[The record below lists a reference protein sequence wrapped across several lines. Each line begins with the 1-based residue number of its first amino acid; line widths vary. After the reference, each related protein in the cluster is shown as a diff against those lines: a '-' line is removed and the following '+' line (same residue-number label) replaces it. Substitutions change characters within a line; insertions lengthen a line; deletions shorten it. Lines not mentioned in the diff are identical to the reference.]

1 MQVGTDEA
9 PTSRWRLP
17 SLDPHKHRM
26 VFNAIG
32 ALLSAGFTYYVTSAL
47 PYYPMNWR
55 TLIILAVGVTW
66 LFAPR
71 AGVAVALLSYVL
83 AASENSPYGFAA
95 VLILASL
102 GLVSLSFLDPF
113 TFLVFG
119 LAVILTTVSGLAWLL
134 PFTVLILAVFGP
146 RSGAIRAAM
155 LCVAVEMFMLLNG
168 FSTLGVLTGG
178 IGGPQLWPPH
188 GGPVSSLL
196 DFSWLTPPDAA
207 GASAQML
214 LGTLTQALVNRPI
227 LIAQVGLWALSA
239 GVAGALLYRPISQN
253 LLDRLPAF
261 ARALPG
267 PARSIGAGAVVLII
281 GQLLL
286 TSVLDTV
293 NLDPL
298 TVLTSVVSC
307 ALIAIICFP
316 VLEVGYQALAWS
328 GTTLPISP
336 SRVARL
342 SSGTDANADK
352 AAGAR
357 STKRDIPTD
366 TWNELVGV
374 DDIKEE
380 VLEAV
385 HSQFD
390 PESRAALK
398 RMSLKPTRGILL
410 FGPPGTGKT
419 KLARIIAHEA
429 GAAFFAV
436 SGTEFA
442 SKWFGESEAN
452 LRRIFMEARQNKPS
466 VLFFDELEAF
476 LPKRGDL
483 SRADAPE
490 KGIVGTFLSFTD
502 GVGDMD
508 GVLLVGATNYPN
520 LIDPAAVRPGRFDK
534 LIYVSAPDLAGRR
547 AIFASYLQNKP
558 VAPDIDIEKLA
569 ARTERFT
576 GADIQLV
583 CTEAARKALRR
594 AGNRPEPITMEDLE
608 SSVGGTRPSVT
619 FQMLRD
625 YEEMS
630 DTFGRR
636 STRAATVEVIAKPDL
651 SWEDVAGLDSVKEAL
666 RDAIEFP
673 LKRPELLAEYGIKP
687 SRGVLLFGPPGC
699 GKTYLAKVV
708 ASASGAHFL
717 QVKGPELLQ
726 QHVGQSEGNLRDL
739 FGRARENA
747 PCVLFFDEI
756 DAIAGAR
763 GTSDESATKILTQ
776 FLTEMDGVDELKG
789 VVVMAATNR
798 PDTIDSALMRP
809 GRLDRVLYVP
819 PPDLA
824 ARLQLLQH
832 ELTNK
837 PTAPDIDLDL
847 LAHRSDGYSSAD
859 LTAICNATAAAAARD
874 SVQANQRMLITTER
888 LMAQLER
895 TPPSITTEQI
905 AVYEGLRDRLQR

>member
-1 MQVGTDEA
+1 MAVSASDTAG
-9 PTSRWRLP
+9 SRWRFP
-17 SLDPHKHRM
+17 SLDPHKHRIYI
-26 VFNAIG
+26 NAAS
-32 ALLSAGFTYYVTSAL
+32 ALLVAVFTYYVTDAL
-47 PYYPMNWR
+47 PYFPASWR
-55 TLIILAVGVTW
+55 VLIILAIAVLW

-71 AGVAVALLSYVL
+71 AGVPVALLVYVL
-83 AASENSPYGFAA
+83 AASYNSPYGFGAILVLGSLGVISLIVLDPYTFILFCFATYATTTGSGWLVPLA
-95 VLILASL
+95 VLL
-102 GLVSLSFLDPF
+102 
-113 TFLVFG
+113 
-119 LAVILTTVSGLAWLL
+119 
-134 PFTVLILAVFGP
+134 LAVFGP
-146 RSGAIRAAM
+146 RAGAARAAF
-155 LCVAVEMFMLLNG
+155 LCLAVELLMFLNG
-168 FSTLGVLTGG
+168 LPAVGPLTGG
-178 IGGPQLWPPH
+178 VGNVPLWPPH
-188 GGPVSSLL
+188 AAPVPSLL
-196 DFSWLTPPDAA
+196 DFAWIAPSVGAGSAA
-207 GASAQML
+207 QSL
-214 LGTLTQALVNRPI
+214 LNILTQSVVNRPI
-227 LIAQVGLWALSA
+227 LIAQIGLWAVVG
-239 GVAGALLYRPISQN
+239 GVQGALLYRPLSRDW
-253 LLDRLPAF
+253 LDRLPRF

-267 PARSIGAGAVVLII
+267 PARAIGAGALVLIV
-281 GQLLL
+281 GQFIL
-286 TSVLDTV
+286 TAILDTAR
-293 NLDPL
+293 LDPF
-298 TVLTSVVSC
+298 TVAASAIGC
-307 ALIAIICFP
+307 ALIAIVIFP
-316 VLEVGYQALAWS
+316 VLEVAYQSMAWPSGALPAR
-328 GTTLPISP
+328 P
-336 SRVARL
+336 SITA
-342 SSGTDANADK
+342 ANADK
-352 AAGAR
+352 PAGER
-357 STKRDIPTD
+357 SAKREIPAD
-366 TWNELVGV
+366 TWDELVGV
-374 DDIKEE
+374 DDIKDE

-385 HSQFD
+385 RSQFD

-398 RMSLKPTRGILL
+398 RMALKPTRGILL

-452 LRRIFMEARQNKPS
+452 LRRIFLEARQNKPS

-547 AIFASYLQNKP
+547 AIFASYLKNKP
-558 VAPDIDIEKLA
+558 TAPDIDLDKLA

-594 AGNRPEPITMEDLE
+594 AGNRPEPITMDDLE
-608 SSVGGTRPSVT
+608 TAVGGIRPSVT

-636 STRAATVEVIAKPDL
+636 SARAATVDVIAKPDL
-651 SWEDVAGLDSVKEAL
+651 SWDDVAGLETVKDAL

-673 LKRPELLAEYGIKP
+673 LRRPELLEEYGIKP

-726 QHVGQSEGNLRDL
+726 SHVGQSEARLRDL

-763 GTSDESATKILTQ
+763 GTSDENATQILTQ

-798 PDTIDSALMRP
+798 PDTIDPALMRP

-824 ARLQLLQH
+824 GRLQLFQH
-832 ELTNK
+832 ELSNK
-837 PTAPDIDLDL
+837 PTAPNIDLDL

-859 LTAICNATAAAAARD
+859 LTAICNAAAAAAARD
-874 SVQANQRMLITTER
+874 SLNAEKRTLITTER

-895 TPPSITTEQI
+895 TPPSITTQQI
-905 AVYEGLRDRLQR
+905 ATYEELRDRLQR